1 MSATSPLRI
10 VALTRRYGRLTAVD
24 QVDLEV
30 RNGEIVG
37 FLGPNGAGKT
47 TTLKVCAGLLKADQG
62 QVTIA
67 GASLEREPRRAR
79 SRLGFVPDRP
89 FLYDRLSAFEFVEF
103 VGALYDV
110 PAARVWERAEQ
121 LFERLGLGAAAND
134 RIETYSHGMRQ
145 KASVAAAL
153 VHDPPLALLDEPLT
167 GLDPRAARALKDLL
181 RGRHAA
187 WASWSRPICSRW
199 PSGCAIAS

>member
-1 MSATSPLRI
+1 MSPPVPLAVVR
-10 VALTRRYGRLTAVD
+10 VTRRYGEFMAVNRLGF
-24 QVDLEV
+24 EV
-30 RNGEIVG
+30 RAGEIVG

-110 PAARVWERAEQ
+110 PAARVWER
-121 LFERLGLGAAAND
+121 
-134 RIETYSHGMRQ
+134 
-145 KASVAAAL
+145 
-153 VHDPPLALLDEPLT
+153 
-167 GLDPRAARALKDLL
+167 
-181 RGRHAA
+181 
-187 WASWSRPICSRW
+187 
-199 PSGCAIAS
+199 